1 MTDRIR
7 EILSALE
14 LKFSSLNQSFTAV
27 RKENNQLLTQN
38 SLLEK
43 ELNDKNERVFMLEQE
58 LNRLKNQLS
67 LLVKEKEDQANLAI
81 SNEHAKID
89 GLVREIENCIELL
102 KQ

>member
-7 EILSALE
+7 EILNALE
-14 LKFSSLNQSFTAV
+14 LKFNSLNQSFSV
-27 RKENNQLLTQN
+27 VCEENNQLLTQQ

-43 ELNDKNERVFMLEQE
+43 ELNDKKERVFILEQE
-58 LNRLKNQLS
+58 MNRLRNQLS
-67 LLVKEKEDQANLAI
+67 LLVKEKEDQANLAV

>member
-1 MTDRIR
+1 MTERIR
-7 EILSALE
+7 EILNALE
-14 LKFSSLNQSFTAV
+14 LKFNSLNQSFSAV
-27 RKENNQLLTQN
+27 REENNQLLTQK

-58 LNRLKNQLS
+58 MNRLKNQLS
-67 LLVKEKEDQANLAI
+67 LLVKEKEDQLNLAV
-81 SNEHAKID
+81 SNENAKID